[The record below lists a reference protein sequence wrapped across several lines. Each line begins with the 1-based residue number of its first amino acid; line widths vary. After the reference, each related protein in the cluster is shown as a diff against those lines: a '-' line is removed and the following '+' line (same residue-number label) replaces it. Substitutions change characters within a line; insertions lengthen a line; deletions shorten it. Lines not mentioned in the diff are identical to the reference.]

1 MYCDSRFIAILKAK
15 KTAGFTLIE
24 LMIVVVIILVLAAI
38 AIPAYK
44 KYIIS
49 SKVSESYSILD
60 SIGKVQTTYYGENQQ
75 FYHIDQ
81 NNPAFLINPMKITSY
96 TAWDGIGY
104 PLAVGSNVYFS
115 YNAVAG
121 KVNASGSEV
130 FAPGSST
137 SGRGFTIRSNA
148 NTLFGIQ
155 GSSSVV
161 CNSNLMSLTA
171 MGVPTAADS
180 DYVVTTAIGNLDG
193 DMTAS
198 CTAVL
203 RILQST
209 VANGRKPGSLTG
221 YVTLNLGN

>member
-1 MYCDSRFIAILKAK
+1 MCCASKFIAILKREK
-15 KTAGFTLIE
+15 KSGFTLIE
-24 LMIVVVIILVLAAI
+24 LMIVVVIILILAAI

-49 SKVSESYSILD
+49 SKVSESYSVID

-81 NNPAFLINPMKITSY
+81 NNPAFLINPMRITSY
-96 TAWDGIGY
+96 AAWDSFGY

-121 KVNASGSEV
+121 KVDASGSEL
-130 FAPGSST
+130 FAPGAST

-155 GSSSVV
+155 GASSVI
-161 CNSNLMSLTA
+161 CNSNLSTLTA
-171 MGVPTAADS
+171 LGVPTAADS
-180 DYVVTTAIGNLDG
+180 DYVVVTAIGNLDG
-193 DMTAS
+193 TMTSS
-198 CTAVL
+198 CTAIV

-209 VANGRKPGSLTG
+209 TANGRKPGSLTG
-221 YVTLNLGN
+221 YVSLNLGN